1 MKVHDS
7 DMKSDAIE
15 AMDDY
20 ADGENAQLPEDS
32 RVFQYNID
40 TYTNAIPVER
50 LVDDFRTGIIRV
62 PDFQRPYVW
71 QKRDDKTERHRP
83 SLFIDS
89 ILQGLPT
96 PPISIYKDATAREEG
111 LLIDGQQRIKTL
123 AWFMTQELENK
134 KKIFKLHGE
143 GVSPEWLGKDFES
156 LGKKI
161 GGFLKRAYI
170 PVTYIRQLNEEK
182 PPLPKASSLYVLFD
196 RLNSGGYS
204 LAPHEKRSVLIIYN
218 ESSKIFR
225 KFLDDV
231 YGMEGWG
238 TIFPFFNANSDSY
251 KITQF
256 KELIFRVYAFYLYRD
271 NYKGNMAK
279 FLDDFILNYII
290 TQKKS
295 DMLIRWTN
303 DALSLLCSLSERKGK
318 LFYPQGRF
326 NTAFYECFLVSIF
339 TMYEKKIPLNIKKLS
354 DVYDRVN
361 IKKLYYGKDSDSKL
375 SNVAKGV
382 IETRFDNV
390 YKEFLEGK

>member
-156 LGKKI
+156 LGKKNRR
-161 GGFLKRAYI
+161 F
-170 PVTYIRQLNEEK
+170 
-182 PPLPKASSLYVLFD
+182 
-196 RLNSGGYS
+196 
-204 LAPHEKRSVLIIYN
+204 
-218 ESSKIFR
+218 
-225 KFLDDV
+225 
-231 YGMEGWG
+231 
-238 TIFPFFNANSDSY
+238 
-251 KITQF
+251 F
-256 KELIFRVYAFYLYRD
+256 KESIYTSYLYQA
-271 NYKGNMAK
+271 AK
-279 FLDDFILNYII
+279 RRKTSI
-290 TQKKS
+290 T
-295 DMLIRWTN
+295 
-303 DALSLLCSLSERKGK
+303 KGK
-318 LFYPQGRF
+318 FF
-326 NTAFYECFLVSIF
+326 VCV
-339 TMYEKKIPLNIKKLS
+339 
-354 DVYDRVN
+354 V
-361 IKKLYYGKDSDSKL
+361 
-375 SNVAKGV
+375 
-382 IETRFDNV
+382 
-390 YKEFLEGK
+390 

>member
-1 MKVHDS
+1 M
-7 DMKSDAIE
+7 
-15 AMDDY
+15 
-20 ADGENAQLPEDS
+20 
-32 RVFQYNID
+32 
-40 TYTNAIPVER
+40 
-50 LVDDFRTGIIRV
+50 
-62 PDFQRPYVW
+62 
-71 QKRDDKTERHRP
+71 
-83 SLFIDS
+83 
-89 ILQGLPT
+89 
-96 PPISIYKDATAREEG
+96 
-111 LLIDGQQRIKTL
+111 
-123 AWFMTQELENK
+123 
-134 KKIFKLHGE
+134 
-143 GVSPEWLGKDFES
+143 
-156 LGKKI
+156 
-161 GGFLKRAYI
+161 
-170 PVTYIRQLNEEK
+170 
-182 PPLPKASSLYVLFD
+182 LFD